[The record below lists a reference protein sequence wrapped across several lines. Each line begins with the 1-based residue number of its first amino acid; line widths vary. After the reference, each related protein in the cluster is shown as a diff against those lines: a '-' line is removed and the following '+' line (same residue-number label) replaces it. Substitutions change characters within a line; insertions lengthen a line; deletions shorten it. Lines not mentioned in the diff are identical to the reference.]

1 MVEAKKKGLVLRML
15 DGIERVGNRL
25 PDPVTLFFILCL
37 IVMGFSALFASL
49 GVQIEDP
56 KKAGE
61 MLAINSLLSME
72 GVAYIFKNMI
82 SNFIN
87 FPPLGTVLVT
97 MIGIGIAER
106 TGLIGACLRGLVTS
120 VPRSLMTAA
129 LVFGGVMSS
138 MASDAGYVILT
149 PLGAVLFA
157 GLGRHPLAG
166 LAAAFAGVSG
176 GFSANLLLTA
186 TDPLLGDLTI
196 KAAAT
201 LDPAYAEGMTLAM
214 NWYFMAASVFL
225 LTIIGTFVTEKIVEP
240 RLGEYKGEVTEEV
253 NYLSKEEK
261 RGLWGA
267 LISLIVTTGLLSLL
281 VVPSWAP
288 LREGKDILNSPF
300 MSSLVPVLLIF
311 FLVPGLV
318 YGIMTKQIKNDR
330 DVTKQ
335 LNETMASMGSF
346 LVLAFFAGQFIAYF
360 NYTNMGIV
368 LAVKGAEFIEST
380 GFTGIPLILMFIL
393 VSGFINLFIGSA
405 SAKWAIMA
413 PVFVPIMM
421 QLGYSPEFTQLV
433 YRIADS
439 TTNIISPLM
448 AYFAIIIAFA
458 QKYDKNMGIG
468 TLIATMLPYSIAFTI
483 GWVAMLFIWMM
494 TGIDI
499 GPNAPIY
506 YNN

>member
-1 MVEAKKKGLVLRML
+1 MVEVKKKGLILRIL
-15 DGIERVGNRL
+15 DWIERIGNRL

-37 IVMGFSALFASL
+37 IVMGASALFASL

-72 GVAYIFKNMI
+72 GIAYIFKNMI
-82 SNFIN
+82 ANFIN

-106 TGLIGACLRGLVTS
+106 SGLIGACLRGLVTS

-176 GFSANLLLTA
+176 GFSANLLLTS

-196 KAAAT
+196 KAAEV
-201 LDPAYAEGMTLAM
+201 LDPTYAENMTIAM

-267 LISLIVTTGLLSLL
+267 LISLIITTGLLSLL
-281 VVPSWAP
+281 VVPSWGP

-318 YGIMTKQIKNDR
+318 YGMMTKTIKNDR

-368 LAVKGAEFIEST
+368 LAVKGAEFIESA
-380 GFTGIPLILMFIL
+380 GFTGIPLILMFIF

-421 QLGYSPEFTQLV
+421 QLGYSPELTQLV

-458 QKYDKNMGIG
+458 QKYDKKMGIG
-468 TLIATMLPYSIAFTI
+468 TLVATMLPYSIAFTI

-494 TGIDI
+494 TGMDI
-499 GPNAPIY
+499 GPNSPIY